1 MSKFLK
7 TKHIVAA
14 LIAVLTFLVF
24 LPALRNEFVRWDD
37 HEYVYENLFIRSLN
51 AKLIKSAFLT
61 FKVSN
66 WHPLTWI
73 SHAIDYSLWG
83 LNPFGHHLTNIFLH
97 ALNTFLVTLL
107 VMVLLEAGHLF
118 SLNRQDHARLRGDTG
133 KHSDKHALIAA
144 AATGLLFGLHPLH
157 VESVAWISERKD
169 LLCAFFFLLS
179 LMAFVKYVRNKSMSS
194 VTGKTPRPAP
204 AGRYYFFALGLF
216 ALALLSKPMAITL
229 PLVLLILEWYP
240 FGRIRSW
247 KTFCHA
253 VLEKIPFFILSF
265 VSGFLTILA
274 QKGEGAMKLMEFMP
288 LSIRLFVAAKSVIA
302 YLWKMLLPLHLT
314 PLYPYPRHISLLSFG
329 YLSAIVLLVGM
340 TAICVLIARKRPL
353 WLGCWSYYLITLFPV
368 LGIVQVG
375 VQSMADRYT
384 YLPSLGPFLI
394 AGLIAGGIYEKMTE
408 LKRLNIIV
416 PVAGLVLA
424 MAILVSLSSAT
435 IKQIGVWKNSISF
448 WHYVIEN
455 GASEIP
461 IPHNYLGMA
470 YANQGQLD
478 LAIAEYRTALHLAD
492 NYAGNYAEAH
502 NNLGVAYAHKGQLDM
517 AMAEYQAAI
526 RLTPNYPEAHNN
538 LGLVYA
544 SRGQLDLAMAEY
556 KIALLQLP
564 DFAPA
569 HNNLGSIYFSEGL
582 LDMAMKE
589 YQAAVDLN
597 PDSAEAHYNL
607 AVTYLKKGLL
617 DAAARE
623 AERTVRIRP
632 DLNEARQL
640 LNEILS
646 TRR

>member
-1 MSKFLK
+1 MTKFLE
-7 TKHIVAA
+7 TKHLIAA
-14 LIAVLTFLVF
+14 LVAVLTFLVF
-24 LPALRNEFVRWDD
+24 LPALQNGFVRWDD
-37 HEYVYENLFIRSLN
+37 HEYVYENPFIRSLD
-51 AKLIKSAFLT
+51 AKLIKCAFLT

-83 LNPFGHHLTNIFLH
+83 LNPLGHHLTNIFLH
-97 ALNTFLVTLL
+97 ALNAFLVTLL
-107 VMVLLEAGHLF
+107 VMGLLEIAHPF
-118 SLNRQDHARLRGDTG
+118 SPNRRDRAKLGGNTE

-179 LMAFVKYVRNKSMSS
+179 VMAFAKYVKNQSISS
-194 VTGKTPRPAP
+194 VSGKTPRSALDR
-204 AGRYYFFALGLF
+204 RYYFFALGLF

-229 PLVLLILEWYP
+229 PLVLLILDWYP

-247 KTFCHA
+247 KTFYS
-253 VLEKIPFFILSF
+253 VILEKIPFLILSL

-274 QKGEGAMKLMEFMP
+274 QKVEGAMMMMEFMP
-288 LSIRLFVAAKSVIA
+288 LSVRLFVAAKSVIA
-302 YLWKMLLPLHLT
+302 YLCKMVLPLQLT
-314 PLYPYPRHISLLSFG
+314 PLYPYPRNPSLLSFA
-329 YLSAIVLLVGM
+329 YLSAIVLLGGI
-340 TAICVLIARKRPL
+340 TAICIMIAKKRQL
-353 WLGCWSYYLITLFPV
+353 WLCCWSYYLITLSPV
-368 LGIVQVG
+368 LGILQVG

-384 YLPSLGPFLI
+384 YLPSLGPFVI
-394 AGLIAGGIYEKMTE
+394 VGLIAGGIYEKMTE
-408 LKRLNIIV
+408 LKRLKIIL
-416 PVAGLVLA
+416 PVTGLVLA
-424 MAILVSLSSAT
+424 TAILVSLSYAT
-435 IKQIGVWKNSISF
+435 TKQIGVWKNSISF
-448 WHYVIEN
+448 WKHVIEN

-470 YANQGQLD
+470 YADQGQLD
-478 LAIAEYRTALHLAD
+478 LAIAEYRTALHL
-492 NYAGNYAEAH
+492 AGNYAEAH
-502 NNLGVAYAHKGQLDM
+502 NNLGVAYAHKGQLDL
-517 AMAEYQAAI
+517 AMAEYQAAV

-538 LGLVYA
+538 LGLAYA
-544 SRGQLDLAMAEY
+544 YKGQPDLAMAEY
-556 KIALLQLP
+556 KTALLQLP

-589 YQAAVDLN
+589 YQAAVDLS

-607 AVTYLKKGLL
+607 AVVYLKKGLA

-623 AERTVRIRP
+623 AERAVRTRP
-632 DLNEARQL
+632 DFNEARQL